1 MTHRSVLSDDSRME
15 VGDPRST
22 GTTLSALGL
31 VCALL
36 LGIALLPRLFARH
49 RSAAVGRQAPEFSL
63 AVVTNGSTVS
73 VGDARAL
80 RLSDLRG
87 RAVLLD
93 FWATWCGPCRAEA
106 PIIEQVARRWR
117 DQGVVVLGIDTDTV
131 DQGDPRAF
139 AIDNGLS
146 YPILHD
152 VTGSASRAYEV
163 DALPTL
169 VVVSPEGKIVAIRSG
184 ITDGAELERLLRQAV
199 GTAL

>member
-1 MTHRSVLSDDSRME
+1 MQVA
-15 VGDPRST
+15 DPRST

-36 LGIALLPRLFARH
+36 VGIAVLPRVFARH
-49 RSAAVGRQAPEFSL
+49 REAAVGRQAPDFSL
-63 AVVTNGSTVS
+63 ALVANGSTLAG
-73 VGDARAL
+73 GDPRGL
-80 RLSDLRG
+80 RMSDFRG
-87 RAVLLD
+87 RTVLLD

-106 PIIEQVARRWR
+106 PIVEQVARRLR
-117 DQGVVVLGIDTDTV
+117 DQGVVVLGIDTDTA

-139 AIDNGLS
+139 AIANRLS

-152 VTGSASRAYEV
+152 VTGTAARAYEV

-184 ITDGAELERLLRQAV
+184 ITDGAELERLLRQAT
-199 GTAL
+199 GTTL